1 MLTRKEC
8 IQLLK
13 QDVTPALGCTEP
25 VCVALCL
32 AHAAKVLNE
41 EIVSIDVD
49 VNIGIFKNGMSAGI
63 PNFGHVGLKYAASL
77 GAFLKNPKKGL
88 KLYNPIE
95 NSAQYRHY
103 FH

>member
-32 AHAAKVLNE
+32 AHAAKVLDE
-41 EIVSIDVD
+41 KIVSINVD
-49 VNIGIFKNGMSAGI
+49 VNIEIFKNGMSAGI
-63 PNFGHVGLKYAASL
+63 PNFDHVGLKW
-77 GAFLKNPKKGL
+77 LKTL
-88 KLYNPIE
+88 
-95 NSAQYRHY
+95 
-103 FH
+103 